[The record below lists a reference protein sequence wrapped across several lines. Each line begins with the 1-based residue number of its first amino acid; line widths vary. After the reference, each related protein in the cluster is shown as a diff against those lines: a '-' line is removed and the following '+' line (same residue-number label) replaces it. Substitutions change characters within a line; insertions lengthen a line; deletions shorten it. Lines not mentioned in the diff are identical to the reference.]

1 MICNEAGPRAPGQP
15 KRCTGKPVAESF
27 LLIVS
32 FYYRGVVSARD
43 LGTNGAKTG
52 TRMKKLSKVCEKAL
66 Q

>member
-1 MICNEAGPRAPGQP
+1 
-15 KRCTGKPVAESF
+15 
-27 LLIVS
+27 
-32 FYYRGVVSARD
+32 VVSARD